1 MTKST
6 HEFCFQSPRNWLKL
20 PPKWFRGKLYSYGRR
35 ENIGTFGKIM
45 LLKINSNNGLDLK
58 LFKRMVFGGKHYF
71 YGMREYW
78 TFDKTLHFRKKE
90 KKM

>member
-1 MTKST
+1 
-6 HEFCFQSPRNWLKL
+6 
-20 PPKWFRGKLYSYGRR
+20 
-35 ENIGTFGKIM
+35 M

-78 TFDKTLHFRKKE
+78 DFWLNTAF
-90 KKM
+90 

>member
-1 MTKST
+1 MNFVFNR
-6 HEFCFQSPRNWLKL
+6 HVIGWRKL

-78 TFDKTLHFRKKE
+78 DF
-90 KKM
+90 